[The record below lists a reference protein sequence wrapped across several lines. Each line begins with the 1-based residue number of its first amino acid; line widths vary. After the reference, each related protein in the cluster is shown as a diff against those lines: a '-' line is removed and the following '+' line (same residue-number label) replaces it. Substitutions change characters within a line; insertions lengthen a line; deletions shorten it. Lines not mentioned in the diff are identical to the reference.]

1 MKLTRGFA
9 ALQGYATAQGTAAFR
24 LRNKSIPASHFR
36 QIGEG
41 MALSSIGLGTYIGA
55 PDDETDAIVQ
65 RAIET
70 CVEAGAINHI
80 DTAIN
85 YRYQKAERSVG
96 KALRALAAKGYHRN
110 ELWLSSKI
118 GYIPED
124 ADNGLP
130 GSTVVQRLI
139 NAGKMKAEEVAG
151 SVHCLHPA
159 FLQDQLSRSLSNL
172 GVATLD
178 LLYLH
183 NPCEGQMP
191 ITGNALF
198 LQRLAKAFEFCE
210 SAKTAGL
217 IRNYGLATWLCFRS
231 PSDEEGVHMPLVTAL
246 ELAAQVGG
254 EKHGL
259 KFIQLPVNLMMPE
272 AFVQKWQPSK
282 SGEKELFLNVA
293 ADHKVHIVTSSPLM
307 QGKLVQ
313 LALPKKPPGL
323 ADPGA
328 QHVQLIRSLPSS
340 ALVTTLV
347 GLKSAAHVQA
357 ALSLCQVPPLT
368 PDAFWSLLKPESNP
382 QGELAIHLR

>member
-1 MKLTRGFA
+1 MKLARAFST
-9 ALQGYATAQGTAAFR
+9 LQGYATAQGTAVFR
-24 LRNKSIPASHFR
+24 LRNKTIPASHFR
-36 QIGEG
+36 EIEEG
-41 MALSSIGLGTYIGA
+41 LALSSIGLGTYIGA
-55 PDDETDAIVQ
+55 PDDETDATVQ
-65 RAIET
+65 KAIET

-96 KALRALAAKGYHRN
+96 RALRALIARGYSRE
-110 ELWLSSKI
+110 ELWLASKI

-130 GSTVVQRLI
+130 GNTVVQRLI
-139 NAGKMKAEEVAG
+139 DAGKMKKEDVAG
-151 SVHCLHPA
+151 NVHCLHPA

-172 GVATLD
+172 GVSTLD

-183 NPCEGQMP
+183 NPCEGQLP
-191 ITGNALF
+191 ITGNTLF
-198 LQRLAKAFEFCE
+198 FQRLAAAFEFCE
-210 SAKTAGL
+210 SARAAGL
-217 IRNYGLATWLCFRS
+217 IRYYGLATWLCFRS
-231 PSDEEGVHMPLVTAL
+231 PSDEEGVHMSLVKVL
-246 ELAAQVGG
+246 ELAAKVGG

-259 KFIQLPVNLMMPE
+259 RFVQLPVNLMMPE

-282 SGEKELFLNVA
+282 SGEMELFLNVA
-293 ADHKVHIVTSSPLM
+293 VDHNIHIVTSSPLM

-323 ADPGA
+323 TDPGA

-340 ALVTTLV
+340 ALVSTLL
-347 GLKSAAHVQA
+347 GLKSAAHLQA

-368 PDAFWSLLKPESNP
+368 PDAFWSLLKPEANP
-382 QGELAIHLR
+382 QSEIAIHLR

>member
-1 MKLTRGFA
+1 MRLARGISS
-9 ALQGYATAQGTAAFR
+9 LKGYATAKGTAAFR
-24 LRNKSIPASHFR
+24 MRNKSLPAAHFR
-36 QIGEG
+36 PISDGL
-41 MALSSIGLGTYIGA
+41 ALSSIGLGTYIGA
-55 PDDETDAIVQ
+55 PDDETDDMVQ
-65 RAIET
+65 KAIEA
-70 CVEAGAINHI
+70 CVQAGAINHI

-96 KALRALAAKGYHRN
+96 KAIKSLVAKGYSRE
-110 ELWLSSKI
+110 ELWIASKI

-130 GSTVVQRLI
+130 GSTVIQRLI
-139 NAGKMKAEEVAG
+139 DAGKMKAEDVAG

-172 GVATLD
+172 NLCTLD

-183 NPCEGQMP
+183 NPCEGQLSV
-191 ITGNALF
+191 IEHAVF
-198 LQRLAKAFEFCE
+198 VQRLAKAFEFCE
-210 SAKTAGL
+210 AAIREGL
-217 IRNYGLATWLCFRS
+217 IRHYGLATWLCFRS
-231 PSDEEGVHMPLVTAL
+231 PPEEEGVHMSMVEVLD
-246 ELAAQVGG
+246 LAKKVGG

-259 KFIQLPVNLMMPE
+259 RFVQLPVNLMMPE
-272 AFVQKWQPSK
+272 AFVQKWQPSR

-293 ADHKVHIVTSSPLM
+293 VDNNIHVVTSSPLM

-323 ADPGA
+323 TDPGA

-340 ALVTTLV
+340 AIVSTLL
-347 GLKSAAHVQA
+347 GLKSTAHVQTA
-357 ALSLCQVPPLT
+357 ISLCQLPPLT

-382 QGELAIHLR
+382 QGRIAIHLR

>member
-1 MKLTRGFA
+1 MKLVRGFST
-9 ALQGYATAQGTAAFR
+9 LQGYATAQGTAAFR
-24 LRNKSIPASHFR
+24 LRNKTIPASHFR
-36 QIGEG
+36 HVEEG
-41 MALSSIGLGTYIGA
+41 LALSSIGLGTYIGA
-55 PDDETDAIVQ
+55 PDDETDATVQ
-65 RAIET
+65 KAIET

-96 KALRALAAKGYHRN
+96 RALKALIARGYRRE
-110 ELWLSSKI
+110 ELWLASKI

-139 NAGKMKAEEVAG
+139 DAGKMKAEDVAG

-172 GVATLD
+172 GVSTLD

-183 NPCEGQMP
+183 NPCEGQLP
-191 ITGNALF
+191 ITGNDLF
-198 LQRLAKAFEFCE
+198 LQRLATAFEFCE
-210 SAKTAGL
+210 SARAAGL
-217 IRNYGLATWLCFRS
+217 IRYYGLATWLCFRS
-231 PSDEEGVHMPLVTAL
+231 PSDEEGVHMSLVKAL
-246 ELAAQVGG
+246 ELAAKVGG
-254 EKHGL
+254 AKHGL
-259 KFIQLPVNLMMPE
+259 RFVQLPVNLMMPE

-282 SGEKELFLNVA
+282 SGEMELFLNVA
-293 ADHKVHIVTSSPLM
+293 ADHNIHIVTSSPLM

-323 ADPGA
+323 IDPGA

-340 ALVTTLV
+340 ALVSTLI
-347 GLKSAAHVQA
+347 GLKSAAHLQA
-357 ALSLCQVPPLT
+357 AISLCQVPPLT
-368 PDAFWSLLKPESNP
+368 PDAFWSLLKPDANP
-382 QGELAIHLR
+382 QSEIAIHLR